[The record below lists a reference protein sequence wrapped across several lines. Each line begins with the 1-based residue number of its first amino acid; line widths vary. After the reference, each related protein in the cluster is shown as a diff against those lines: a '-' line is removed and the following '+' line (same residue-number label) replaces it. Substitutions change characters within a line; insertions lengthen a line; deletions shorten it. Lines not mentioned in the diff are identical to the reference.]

1 MAEIEQLRAQ
11 AAGVEDVREE
21 LQSEKQISQQLQK
34 EIEKLR
40 EQAAVHAH
48 AVFGAAEQQR
58 AEAAERAPKDEDE
71 MGAQAADRRAHA
83 ALEEMQKL
91 QSAIEDVRG
100 ELDSER
106 LISQHRLTEIDA
118 LRENMGVC
126 MVSRRCTS
134 SKPHAHQ

>member
-1 MAEIEQLRAQ
+1 M
-11 AAGVEDVREE
+11 
-21 LQSEKQISQQLQK
+21 QISQQLQK

-91 QSAIEDVRG
+91 QSAIEDVQG

-106 LISQHRLTEIDA
+106 RISQQRLTEIDER
-118 LRENMGVC
+118 REEHGSMHGE
-126 MVSRRCTS
+126 
-134 SKPHAHQ
+134 SKMHLIKAACP